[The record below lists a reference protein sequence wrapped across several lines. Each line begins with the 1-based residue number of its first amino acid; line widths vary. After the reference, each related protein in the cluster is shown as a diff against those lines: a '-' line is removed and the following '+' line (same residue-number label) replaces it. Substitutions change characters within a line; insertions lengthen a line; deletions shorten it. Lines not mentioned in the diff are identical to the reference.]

1 MNKTIILD
9 GREVS
14 FSANGATPMLYK
26 MAFREDLL
34 VELQKGEDGIFEA
47 LPKLAYIMAMQGEG
61 KVKGLSFEDMIAWL
75 SQFESLTIEMA
86 GEDIIEVFYDQQKT
100 SVDSK
105 KKIIE

>member
-9 GREVS
+9 GREVK

-26 MAFREDLL
+26 MAFQEDLL
-34 VELQKGEDGIFEA
+34 VVLQKGEEGIFEA

-61 KVKGLSFEDMIAWL
+61 RMSNLGNADMIAWL
-75 SQFESLTIEMA
+75 SQFEALTIEMA
-86 GEDIIEVFYDQQKT
+86 GEELVDVFYKQQET